1 MFIFR
6 YFCNEDS
13 KLTIFDQ
20 YIFPV
25 MSVFYDYIKELLLDY
40 GLISRMAI
48 YGAALSSFLLLIVV
62 AAIILIIIRTVFVKI
77 VGRIVRRTKG
87 IWDDTLFDHKVF
99 HVLVHIIPAIIIY
112 GSSGYAGQDII
123 WLPSRI
129 EGLAQIYLSVIVVTA
144 FIRFLNAAQD
154 IYNTYPYAIDR
165 PIKGY
170 IQLMKILG
178 YFFGAIFIIAVLFDK
193 NPASLFAGLGALA
206 AVLMFVFKDPIL
218 GFVASIQLAANNM
231 VKPGDWITVPKFD
244 VDGTVYDISLTT
256 VKVQNWDKTI
266 TTIPTYSLVSESVTN
281 WIGMIESGGRRIQR
295 SVNIDITSIH
305 LCDQQLL
312 DRLIKLP
319 GFDEFTNLESLYSTD
334 KQCGMNTST
343 LKLPALGSPTNLSLF
358 KRYLEGYCRQHPGIH
373 ENMTR
378 MVRFL
383 QSTEKGLPV
392 EIIVFSKSQQAD
404 LYEALQAEIFDFIF
418 AVLPEFGL
426 RIFQNPS
433 GSGILSSD
441 I

>member
-1 MFIFR
+1 
-6 YFCNEDS
+6 
-13 KLTIFDQ
+13 
-20 YIFPV
+20 
-25 MSVFYDYIKELLLDY
+25 MSVFYDYIKELLLGY
-40 GLISRMAI
+40 GLMSRMAI
-48 YGAALSSFLLLIVV
+48 YGAALSTFLLLIVV
-62 AAIILIIIRTVFVKI
+62 AGIIFVIIRTISVKI
-77 VGRIVRRTKG
+77 IGRIVIRTKG
-87 IWDDTLFDHKVF
+87 IWDETLFAHRVF
-99 HVLVHIIPAIIIY
+99 HVLFHVIPAIIIY
-112 GSSGYAGQDII
+112 GSSGYAGQDIV

-144 FIRFLNAAQD
+144 FVRFLNAAQE
-154 IYNTYPYAIDR
+154 IYNTYPYAKDR

-170 IQLMKILG
+170 IQLVKILA
-178 YFFGAIFIIAVLFDK
+178 YFFGAIFIVAVLFDK

-218 GFVASIQLAANNM
+218 GFVASIQLAANKM
-231 VKPGDWITVPKFD
+231 VKPGDWITVPKYN

-295 SVNIDITSIH
+295 SVNIDITSIR
-305 LCDQQLL
+305 LSDQPLL

-319 GFDEFTNLESLYSTD
+319 RFKEFVNLELLNKDGSQHD
-334 KQCGMNTST
+334 INTTT
-343 LKLPALGSPTNLSLF
+343 LKMPVFNAPTNLALF
-358 KRYLEGYCRQHPGIH
+358 KKYLEGYCSSHPGIH

-392 EIIVFSKSQQAD
+392 EIIIFSKSQQAD
-404 LYEALQAEIFDFIF
+404 LYEALQAEIFDLIF
-418 AVLPEFGL
+418 AVLPEFEL
-426 RIFQNPS
+426 KIFQNPS
-433 GSGILSSD
+433 GSGILSSEN
-441 I
+441 

>member
-1 MFIFR
+1 
-6 YFCNEDS
+6 
-13 KLTIFDQ
+13 
-20 YIFPV
+20 
-25 MSVFYDYIKELLLDY
+25 MSVFYDYIKELLLGY
-40 GLISRMAI
+40 GLMSRMAI
-48 YGAALSSFLLLIVV
+48 YGAALSTFLLLIFV
-62 AAIILIIIRTVFVKI
+62 AGIIFVIIRTISVKI
-77 VGRIVRRTKG
+77 IGRIVKRTKG
-87 IWDDTLFDHKVF
+87 IWDETLFTHRVF
-99 HVLVHIIPAIIIY
+99 HVLFHVIPAIIIY
-112 GSSGYAGQDII
+112 GSSGYAGQDIV

-144 FIRFLNAAQD
+144 FVRFLNATQD

-170 IQLMKILG
+170 IQLVKILA
-178 YFFGAIFIIAVLFDK
+178 YFFGAIFIVAVLFDK

-218 GFVASIQLAANNM
+218 GFVASIQLAANKM
-231 VKPGDWITVPKFD
+231 VKPGDWITVPKYN

-305 LCDQQLL
+305 LSDQTLL

-319 GFDEFTNLESLYSTD
+319 GFNEFVNLESLNSSGI
-334 KQCGMNTST
+334 QCDINTST
-343 LKLPALGSPTNLSLF
+343 LKMPVFNSPTNLLLF
-358 KRYLEGYCRQHPGIH
+358 KKYLEGYCGSHPGIH

-404 LYEALQAEIFDFIF
+404 LYEVLQAEIFDLIF
-418 AVLPEFGL
+418 AVLPEFEL

-433 GSGILSSD
+433 GSGILPSD
-441 I
+441 N

>member
-1 MFIFR
+1 
-6 YFCNEDS
+6 
-13 KLTIFDQ
+13 
-20 YIFPV
+20 
-25 MSVFYDYIKELLLDY
+25 MSVFYDYIKELLLGY
-40 GLISRMAI
+40 GLMSRMAI
-48 YGAALSSFLLLIVV
+48 YGAALSTFLMLTIVAGIV
-62 AAIILIIIRTVFVKI
+62 FIIIRIISIKI
-77 VGRIVRRTKG
+77 IGRIVRRTKG
-87 IWDDTLFDHKVF
+87 VWDDTLFDHRVF
-99 HVLVHIIPAIIIY
+99 HVLFHVIPAIIIY
-112 GSSGYAGQDII
+112 GSAGYAGQDII

-144 FIRFLNAAQD
+144 FVRFLNAAQE

-170 IQLMKILG
+170 IQLMKILA
-178 YFFGAIFIIAVLFDK
+178 YFFGAIFVVAVLFDK

-218 GFVASIQLAANNM
+218 GFVASIQLAANKM
-231 VKPGDWITVPKFD
+231 VKPGDWITVPKYN

-305 LCDQQLL
+305 LSDPALI
-312 DRLIKLP
+312 DRLSKLP
-319 GFDEFTNLESLYSTD
+319 RFNEFVNLELLNNDGSQHDINAGL
-334 KQCGMNTST
+334 
-343 LKLPALGSPTNLSLF
+343 LKLPVFSSPTNLALF
-358 KRYLEGYCRQHPGIH
+358 KKYLEGYCGSHPGIH

-404 LYEALQAEIFDFIF
+404 LYEALQSEIFDLIF
-418 AVLPEFGL
+418 SVLPEFEL

-433 GSGILSSD
+433 GSGILPSD
-441 I
+441 N

>member
-1 MFIFR
+1 
-6 YFCNEDS
+6 
-13 KLTIFDQ
+13 
-20 YIFPV
+20 
-25 MSVFYDYIKELLLDY
+25 MSVFYDYIKELLLGY
-40 GLISRMAI
+40 GLMSRMAI
-48 YGAALSSFLLLIVV
+48 YGAALSTFLLLIFV
-62 AAIILIIIRTVFVKI
+62 AGIIFVIIRTISVKI
-77 VGRIVRRTKG
+77 IGRIVKRTKG
-87 IWDDTLFDHKVF
+87 IWDETLFTHRVF
-99 HVLVHIIPAIIIY
+99 HVLFHVIPAIIIY
-112 GSSGYAGQDII
+112 GSSGYAGQDIV

-144 FIRFLNAAQD
+144 FVRFLNATQD

-170 IQLMKILG
+170 IQLVKILA
-178 YFFGAIFIIAVLFDK
+178 YFFGAIFIVAVLFDK

-218 GFVASIQLAANNM
+218 GFVASIQLAANKM
-231 VKPGDWITVPKFD
+231 VKPGDWITVPKYN

-295 SVNIDITSIH
+295 SVNIDITSIR
-305 LCDQQLL
+305 LSDQPLL

-319 GFDEFTNLESLYSTD
+319 RFNEFVNLELLNEGGNRFDT
-334 KQCGMNTST
+334 NTT
-343 LKLPALGSPTNLSLF
+343 AIKIPVFNSPTNLALF
-358 KRYLEGYCRQHPGIH
+358 KKYLEGYCNSHPGIH

-404 LYEALQAEIFDFIF
+404 LYEALQAEIFDLIF
-418 AVLPEFGL
+418 AVLPEFEL

-441 I
+441 N